1 MDARRQIVLAIYDMK
16 RYTMS
21 GENDVVNVSRSN
33 SPPDTRKGGRI
44 VAVTIR
50 ELSKRCGLSISTV
63 SKALNG
69 YTDISEATREIV
81 TKAAKEIGYYPNS
94 HARALKTKRSYN
106 LGVLFTDD
114 RQSGLTHAFFSFVLE
129 SFKKEAERNGYDI
142 TFISHN
148 MGESTMT
155 YLEHCHYREVD
166 GLCIANIDFLDQE
179 VSQLVNSELPIV
191 TIDHLFNNRTC
202 IQSNN
207 VTGMQMLLEHVYSK
221 GHRKIAYIHGPKSAV
236 TDTRLGSFYRT
247 AGALEMQVPDEY
259 VDVCEYNEPA
269 SVYRATKR
277 MMALKDRPSCILLSD
292 DYAALGAYEAA
303 SDLGLQ
309 IPRDLSIAGYDGIP
323 MMQLMKPRL
332 TTIRQDTNRIGAEAA
347 RRLVALIESPKMT
360 IPEIMVIPCSLIEGE
375 TVETIAP

>member
-1 MDARRQIVLAIYDMK
+1 M
-16 RYTMS
+16 
-21 GENDVVNVSRSN
+21 
-33 SPPDTRKGGRI
+33 
-44 VAVTIR
+44 AVTIR
-50 ELSKRCGLSISTV
+50 DLAKRCGLSISTV

-69 YTDISEATREIV
+69 YTDISEATREAV
-81 TKAAKEIGYYPNS
+81 TQAAKEIGYYPNA

-106 LGVLFTDD
+106 LGVLFVDD

-129 SFKKEAERNGYDI
+129 SFKKEAERHGYDV

-148 MGESTMT
+148 MGDSTMT

-166 GLCIANIDFLDQE
+166 GVCIACINFLEPE
-179 VSQLVNSELPIV
+179 VTQLVNSELPIV

-207 VTGMQMLLEHVYSK
+207 IIGIQTLLENVYAR

-247 AGALEMQVPDEY
+247 ASALQLDIPDEY
-259 VDVCEYNEPA
+259 VEECEYNEPG
-269 SVYRATKR
+269 SVYRATR
-277 MMALKDRPSCILLSD
+277 RLMALKNRPTCVFISD

-303 SDLGLQ
+303 ADLGLQ
-309 IPRDLSIAGYDGIP
+309 IPQDLSIAGYDGIP

-347 RRLVALIESPKMT
+347 CRLVSLIESPKTT
-360 IPEIMVIPCSLIEGE
+360 IPEITVIPCSLIEGE
-375 TVETIAP
+375 TVSILKE

>member
-1 MDARRQIVLAIYDMK
+1 M
-16 RYTMS
+16 
-21 GENDVVNVSRSN
+21 
-33 SPPDTRKGGRI
+33 
-44 VAVTIR
+44 AVTIR
-50 ELSKRCGLSISTV
+50 ELSKLCGLSISTV

-69 YTDISEATREIV
+69 YTDISESTREAV
-81 TKAAKEIGYYPNS
+81 TLAAKEIGYYPNS

-106 LGVLFTDD
+106 LGVLFVDD

-166 GLCIANIDFLDQE
+166 GVCIACINFLEPE

-191 TIDHLFNNRTC
+191 TIDHLFNNRSC
-202 IQSNN
+202 VQSNN
-207 VTGMQMLLEHVYSK
+207 IIGVQMLVEHVYGK

-247 AGALEMQVPDEY
+247 ANTLHLDVPDEY
-259 VDVCEYNEPA
+259 LEECEYNEPS

-277 MMALKDRPSCILLSD
+277 LLTLKQRPTCIFVSD
-292 DYAALGAYEAA
+292 DYASLGAFEAI

-309 IPRDLSIAGYDGIP
+309 VPRDISIVGYDGIP

-347 RRLVALIESPKMT
+347 RRLVATIESPKT
-360 IPEIMVIPCSLIEGE
+360 SIPEITVIPCSLIEGE
-375 TVETIAP
+375 TVSNLNPPTED

>member
-1 MDARRQIVLAIYDMK
+1 
-16 RYTMS
+16 
-21 GENDVVNVSRSN
+21 
-33 SPPDTRKGGRI
+33 

-69 YTDISEATREIV
+69 YTDISEATREAV
-81 TKAAKEIGYYPNS
+81 TLAAKEIGYYPNA

-106 LGVLFTDD
+106 LGVLFVDD

-129 SFKKEAERNGYDI
+129 SFKKEAERHGYDI

-148 MGESTMT
+148 MGESSMT

-166 GLCIANIDFLDQE
+166 GVCIACINFLDPE
-179 VSQLVNSELPIV
+179 IAQLVNSELPIV
-191 TIDHLFNNRTC
+191 TIDHMFNNRTC

-207 VTGMQMLLEHVYSK
+207 IIGIKTLVEHVYNK

-247 AGALEMQVPDEY
+247 VNALQIDVPEEY
-259 VDVCEYNEPA
+259 VDECEYNESA
-269 SVYRATKR
+269 SGYRATKR
-277 MMALKDRPSCILLSD
+277 ILSLKDRPTCLLLSD
-292 DYAALGAYEAA
+292 DIAALGAFEAVA
-303 SDLGLQ
+303 DMGLQ
-309 IPRDLSIAGYDGIP
+309 IPRDISIAGYDGIP

-347 RRLVALIESPKMT
+347 RKLVALIESPKTT
-360 IPEIMVIPCSLIEGE
+360 IPEITVVPCTLIEGE
-375 TVETIAP
+375 TVGAITD

>member
-1 MDARRQIVLAIYDMK
+1 M
-16 RYTMS
+16 
-21 GENDVVNVSRSN
+21 
-33 SPPDTRKGGRI
+33 GGAG

-69 YTDISEATREIV
+69 YTDISEATREAV
-81 TKAAKEIGYYPNS
+81 TLAAKEIGYYPNS

-106 LGVLFTDD
+106 LGVLFVDD
-114 RQSGLTHAFFSFVLE
+114 RQSGLTHPFFSFVLE

-166 GLCIANIDFLDQE
+166 GVCIACINFLEPE
-179 VSQLVNSELPIV
+179 VSTLVNSELPIV
-191 TIDHLFNNRTC
+191 TIDHIFNNRTC

-207 VTGMQMLLEHVYSK
+207 ITGMQTLVEFVYGR
-221 GHRKIAYIHGPKSAV
+221 GHRRIAYIHGPKSAV

-247 AGALEMQVPDEY
+247 TSALGIDVPDEY
-259 VDVCEYNEPA
+259 IGECDYTEQS
-269 SVYRATKR
+269 SVYRATR
-277 MMALKDRPSCILLSD
+277 RLLSLKERPTCILISD

-303 SDLGLQ
+303 TDLGLQ
-309 IPRDLSIAGYDGIP
+309 IPRDISIAGYDGIP

-332 TTIRQDTNRIGAEAA
+332 ATIRQDTNRIGVEAA
-347 RRLVALIESPKMT
+347 RHLVALIESPKTT
-360 IPEIMVIPCSLIEGE
+360 IPEIIVVPCSLIEGE
-375 TVETIAP
+375 TVGELS

>member
-1 MDARRQIVLAIYDMK
+1 M
-16 RYTMS
+16 
-21 GENDVVNVSRSN
+21 
-33 SPPDTRKGGRI
+33 
-44 VAVTIR
+44 AVTIR

-69 YTDISEATREIV
+69 YTDISESTREAV
-81 TKAAKEIGYYPNS
+81 VQAAKEIGYYPNA

-106 LGVLFTDD
+106 LGVLFADD
-114 RQSGLTHAFFSFVLE
+114 TQSGLTHAFFSFVLE
-129 SFKKEAERNGYDI
+129 SFKKEAERHGYDV

-166 GLCIANIDFLDQE
+166 GVCIACINFLEPE
-179 VSQLVNSELPIV
+179 VAQLVNSEMHIV

-207 VTGMQMLLEHVYSK
+207 VDGIRQLVKYVYAK

-247 AGALEMQVPDEY
+247 LEELQMTIPEAY
-259 VDVCEYNEPA
+259 VLECEYNEPV
-269 SVYRATKR
+269 SVYRATNR
-277 MMALKDRPSCILLSD
+277 LLAMQDRPTCILISD
-292 DYAALGAYEAA
+292 DYAALGAYEAVA
-303 SDLGLQ
+303 GEGLQ
-309 IPRDLSIAGYDGIP
+309 IPSDVSIAGYDGIP

-332 TTIRQDTNRIGAEAA
+332 TTIRQDTGRIGAEAA
-347 RRLVALIESPKMT
+347 RRLVELIESPKTT
-360 IPEIMVIPCSLIEGE
+360 IPEITVIPCTLIEGE
-375 TVETIAP
+375 TVASLPETV

>member
-1 MDARRQIVLAIYDMK
+1 M
-16 RYTMS
+16 
-21 GENDVVNVSRSN
+21 
-33 SPPDTRKGGRI
+33 
-44 VAVTIR
+44 AVTIR
-50 ELSKRCGLSISTV
+50 DLSKKCGLSISTV

-69 YTDISEATREIV
+69 YTDISEATREAV
-81 TKAAKEIGYYPNS
+81 TLAAKEIGYYPNS

-106 LGVLFTDD
+106 LGVLFVDD
-114 RQSGLTHAFFSFVLE
+114 RQSGLTHPFFSFVLE

-148 MGESTMT
+148 MGETTMT

-166 GLCIANIDFLDQE
+166 GVCIACINFKEPEIA
-179 VSQLVNSELPIV
+179 QLVNSELPIV

-207 VTGMQMLLEHVYSK
+207 ITGMQMLLEYVHRK
-221 GHRKIAYIHGPKSAV
+221 GHRRIAYIHGPKSAV

-247 AGALEMQVPDEY
+247 AGALGIDVPDEY
-259 VDVCEYNEPA
+259 IDECDYTEQS
-269 SVYRATKR
+269 SVYRATR
-277 MMALKDRPSCILLSD
+277 RLLALKERPSCILISD

-303 SDLGLQ
+303 ADLGLS
-309 IPRDLSIAGYDGIP
+309 IPRDVSIAGYDGIP

-347 RRLVALIESPKMT
+347 RRLVALIESPKTT
-360 IPEIMVIPCSLIEGE
+360 IPEIMVVPCTLIEGE
-375 TVETIAP
+375 TIETLP

>member
-1 MDARRQIVLAIYDMK
+1 M
-16 RYTMS
+16 
-21 GENDVVNVSRSN
+21 
-33 SPPDTRKGGRI
+33 

-69 YTDISEATREIV
+69 YTDISEATREAV
-81 TKAAKEIGYYPNS
+81 TLAAREIGYYPNA

-129 SFKKEAERNGYDI
+129 SFKKEAERHGYDI

-166 GLCIANIDFLDQE
+166 GVCIANIQFLEPE
-179 VSQLVNSELPIV
+179 VNQLVNSELPIV

-207 VTGMQMLLEHVYSK
+207 LVGVQMLVEHVYGK
-221 GHRKIAYIHGPKSAV
+221 GHRRIANIHGPKSAV

-247 AGALEMQVPDEY
+247 TNALGVDVPDEY
-259 VDVCEYNEPA
+259 VEECEYNEPA

-277 MMALKDRPSCILLSD
+277 LLSLKNPPTCILIAD
-292 DYAALGAYEAA
+292 DFAALGAYEAA
-303 SDLGLQ
+303 ADMGLS
-309 IPRDLSIAGYDGIP
+309 IPRDISIAGYDGIP

-347 RRLVALIESPKMT
+347 RRLVALIETPKTT

-375 TVETIAP
+375 TVETLNP

>member
-1 MDARRQIVLAIYDMK
+1 M
-16 RYTMS
+16 
-21 GENDVVNVSRSN
+21 
-33 SPPDTRKGGRI
+33 
-44 VAVTIR
+44 AVTIR

-69 YTDISEATREIV
+69 YTDISEATREAV
-81 TKAAKEIGYYPNS
+81 TLAAKEIGYYPNA

-106 LGVLFTDD
+106 LGVLFVDD

-129 SFKKEAERNGYDI
+129 SFKKEAERHGYDI

-148 MGESTMT
+148 MGESSMT

-166 GLCIANIDFLDQE
+166 GVCIACINFLDPE
-179 VSQLVNSELPIV
+179 IAQLVNSELPIV
-191 TIDHLFNNRTC
+191 TIDHMFNNRTC

-207 VTGMQMLLEHVYSK
+207 IIGIKTLVEHVYNK

-247 AGALEMQVPDEY
+247 VNALQIDVPEEY
-259 VDVCEYNEPA
+259 VDECEYNESA
-269 SVYRATKR
+269 SGYRATKR
-277 MMALKDRPSCILLSD
+277 ILSLKDRPTCLLLSD
-292 DYAALGAYEAA
+292 DIAALGAFEAVA
-303 SDLGLQ
+303 DMGLQ
-309 IPRDLSIAGYDGIP
+309 IPRDISIAGYDGIP

-347 RRLVALIESPKMT
+347 RKLVALIESPKTT
-360 IPEIMVIPCSLIEGE
+360 IPEITVVPCTLIEGE
-375 TVETIAP
+375 TVGAITD

>member
-1 MDARRQIVLAIYDMK
+1 M
-16 RYTMS
+16 
-21 GENDVVNVSRSN
+21 
-33 SPPDTRKGGRI
+33 
-44 VAVTIR
+44 AVTIR

-69 YTDISEATREIV
+69 YTDISEATREAV
-81 TKAAKEIGYYPNS
+81 TLAAKEIGYYPNS
-94 HARALKTKRSYN
+94 HARALKTKRSFN
-106 LGVLFTDD
+106 LGVLFVDD
-114 RQSGLTHAFFSFVLE
+114 MQSGLTHAFFSFVLE

-166 GLCIANIDFLDQE
+166 GVCIACINFLE
-179 VSQLVNSELPIV
+179 PEIAQLVNSELPVV
-191 TIDHLFNNRTC
+191 TIDHLFNNRSC

-207 VTGMQMLLEHVYSK
+207 IVGIQALLEHVYRH

-247 AGALEMQVPDEY
+247 ANALGIDVPDEY
-259 VDVCEYNEPA
+259 IDECDYTEQA
-269 SVYRATKR
+269 SVYRATR
-277 MMALKDRPSCILLSD
+277 RLLSLKERPTCILISD

-303 SDLGLQ
+303 ADLGLS
-309 IPRDLSIAGYDGIP
+309 IPRDISIAGYDGIP

-347 RRLVALIESPKMT
+347 RRLVALIESPKTT
-360 IPEIMVIPCSLIEGE
+360 IPEIMVVPCSLIEGE
-375 TVETIAP
+375 TVGPLS